1 MAPKGS
7 GDGEV
12 QRLGR
17 YRVLYA
23 LGNGTSAT
31 VYAALDESSGR
42 QVALKVLKNEAID
55 AETSA
60 RRQLRMVRESEAL
73 IKSAHPN
80 VVRIFEIGRVEQRTF
95 IAMELIDGPDLFHWL
110 ETPRSTDQILRVFLQ
125 CAEGLAA
132 AHRGGIVHRDF
143 KPANVMLKSDGT
155 ALVSD
160 FGLARLETQDGSDG
174 GALALQLTRTGAVL
188 GTPRYMAPEQ
198 FEAGAVDARTDQF
211 AFAIALYE
219 ALYRRHPFLREL
231 RPDVPPV
238 IAYSTALAQGQA
250 VPPPIGDATPA
261 GVWAIL
267 ERALSLEAAA
277 RWPSMEHLIEALV
290 EAIER
295 PAKERAWFFASS
307 ALSLALV
314 VAGIF
319 VAASSVLGPAECR
332 AKDVPLAELGW
343 RGGVGEALLSRP
355 TLHGVWEQL
364 KTELERADRWEN
376 EARASAC
383 AARATPE
390 TKAALG
396 CLKAERAALEKILG
410 RGGELPPLA
419 VAGALSALELG
430 GCGDEP
436 SGEAIDGAIARGSP
450 AAIQRVLWELA
461 DSAGT
466 GRRITPVIPAE
477 IRPARLLGLSLV
489 FFGFA
494 DKAAGFSLLEAAV
507 RAPKTTD
514 DAAAVDRAV
523 AALVERRL
531 DEARSKAAT
540 QDFSGAEAE
549 VTQLLRALPDDRRDE
564 RAQAAI
570 ARGYLRLARAQH
582 EAAETD
588 FGLAAQVAEDP
599 ARKTKAELGSALT
612 LLAAGEPRR
621 ALPRLRAVY
630 EARGGAAPLERA
642 EAGLALARALRA
654 SGEAGSKA
662 ILRRCLDDAS
672 NDRELTLLIGGLL
685 AEDE

>member
-7 GDGEV
+7 ADGEV

-17 YRVLYA
+17 YRILYA

-55 AETSA
+55 QETSA

-110 ETPRSTDQILRVFLQ
+110 ETPRSIDQILRVFLQ

-250 VPPPIGDATPA
+250 VPPPVGDATPPA
-261 GVWAIL
+261 VWAIV
-267 ERALSLEAAA
+267 ERALSIDAQA
-277 RWPSMEHLIEALV
+277 RWPSMEQLIEALV
-290 EAIER
+290 EAMER

-314 VAGIF
+314 LAGIF

-332 AKDVPLAELGW
+332 AKEAPLAELGW

-355 TLHGVWEQL
+355 TLRGVWEQL
-364 KTELERADRWEN
+364 KTELERADQWERD
-376 EARASAC
+376 ARANAC
-383 AARATPE
+383 ASRPTPE

-396 CLKAERAALEKILG
+396 CLKAERAELEAILG

-430 GCGDEP
+430 GCGEEP
-436 SGEAIDGAIARGSP
+436 GAEAIDAAIARGGPS
-450 AAIQRVLWELA
+450 AIRRLLWELA

-466 GRRITPVIPAE
+466 PRKLAPVVPLGVS
-477 IRPARLLGLSLV
+477 PARLVGLSLV

-494 DKAAGFSLLEAAV
+494 EKNAGFALLEAAV
-507 RAPKTTD
+507 RAPRTT
-514 DAAAVDRAV
+514 DAAAAIDRAV
-523 AALVERRL
+523 TTLVERRL
-531 DEARSKAAT
+531 DEARSKAAI
-540 QDFSGAEAE
+540 QDLAGAEAE
-549 VTQLLRALPDDRRDE
+549 LAQLLRALPDERRSE

-570 ARGYLRLARAQH
+570 ARGYVRLARAQH

-588 FGLAAQVAEDP
+588 FQLAAQVADDP
-599 ARKTKAELGSALT
+599 AYQIKAELGSALT
-612 LLAAGEPRR
+612 LLASGEARR

-630 EARGGAAPLERA
+630 EARSAAPPLERA
-642 EAGLALARALRA
+642 EAGLALARAMRA
-654 SGEAGSKA
+654 SGERGTKA
-662 ILRRCLDDAS
+662 ILRRCLDDAA
-672 NDRELTLLIGGLL
+672 NDRELTLLVGALL
-685 AEDE
+685 AEGE